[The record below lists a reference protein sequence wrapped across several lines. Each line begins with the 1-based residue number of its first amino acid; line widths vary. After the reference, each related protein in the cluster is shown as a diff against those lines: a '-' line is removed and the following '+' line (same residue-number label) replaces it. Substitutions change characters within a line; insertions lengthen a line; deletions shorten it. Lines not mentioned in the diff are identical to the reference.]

1 MKKNMQKTMDNLII
15 DNGIRDLIRQMWKHN
30 YQTKYS
36 CEGHSKFNS
45 AYVMFNSDSGDGW
58 FEKNSSLYGL
68 SKREYNSCCELFL
81 KEYNDS
87 NCCGECGAG
96 INGNTMYAGRL
107 INNPFQKLN
116 LDKLA
121 A

>member
-1 MKKNMQKTMDNLII
+1 MKKNMQKTMDNLVI

-30 YQTKYS
+30 YKTKYS
-36 CEGHSKFNS
+36 CKGHNKLKL
-45 AYVMFNSDSGDGW
+45 AYIMFDSYSGDTW
-58 FEKNSSLYGL
+58 FEKNADKYGL
-68 SKREYNSCCELFL
+68 SKREYNSCCEPFSI
-81 KEYNDS
+81 KYNDS

-107 INNPFQKLN
+107 IGNPFQKSN